1 MDETLTPQEEDKAKM
16 LFGTMHV
23 SILITCTPHFV
34 KRKSNFSQYIFFR
47 HKKKK
52 TRV

>member
-23 SILITCTPHFV
+23 SILITLY
-34 KRKSNFSQYIFFR
+34 KAKI
-47 HKKKK
+47 
-52 TRV
+52 